1 MIISMD
7 LFSLSLGLD
16 LFYSISSIRIVKDI
30 LLRFR
35 CIYNNN
41 RLIIFVL
48 DLVFWVGRWFWEFV
62 KEGLFY

>member
-1 MIISMD
+1 MD

-48 DLVFWVGRWFWEFV
+48 DLVFWVGGRFWEFV